1 MTVSTRPQTEF
12 GDLARGNGS
21 GAPPRHQEWQEPPP
35 PPRRRIKR
43 FQGRLVWT
51 ELKYWTTVLLSK
63 VGLGA
68 VVVNWEAKGVRN
80 AMEST
85 AQRLHTIPLFG
96 WMENFEETYRLDLA
110 HAYAATILVL
120 MWVLSAEA
128 ARAWIG
134 LKSPW
139 VGDKIQDKVYRMV
152 VVCVGAALAVVES
165 SMLYMGQLET
175 NWEGTSF
182 VDLGAAV
189 ATVGY
194 VLIVVITTWMCVVL
208 GERLREVREEIE
220 RYG

>member
-1 MTVSTRPQTEF
+1 MTVSTRSPTEY
-12 GDLARGNGS
+12 GDFARGNGN
-21 GAPPRHQEWQEPPP
+21 GAPPWNPGQCEPPP

-85 AQRLHTIPLFG
+85 VQRLHTIPLFG

-134 LKSPW
+134 LTSPW
-139 VGDKIQDKVYRMV
+139 VGEKIRDKVYRTV
-152 VVCVGAALAVVES
+152 VVSVGAALAVVES

-175 NWEGTSF
+175 SWEGTSM
-182 VDLGAAV
+182 VNLGAAV
-189 ATVGY
+189 ATLGY
-194 VLIVVITTWMCVVL
+194 LIIVLVTTWMCVVL